1 MTLSGGAELALHRR
15 NIDTFEQTVRIRKS
29 VGDKK
34 GLFHVGPKQ
43 TLFVD
48 FEEDNPLLQFGAF
61 IYEDGKLKAEGV
73 LLVNSITIELEGK
86 LDDIEELIIGPSG
99 NFILRYRYMINLL
112 FKCGLLTCILLG
124 RMFLSTKLCEKM
136 DF

>member
-1 MTLSGGAELALHRR
+1 MVLSGGAELALHRR
-15 NIDTFEQTVRIRKS
+15 NIDNFEQTVRIRKS
-29 VGDKK
+29 GKGDKDSLYS
-34 GLFHVGPKQ
+34 LFHVGPKQ

-86 LDDIEELIIGPSG
+86 LDDIEELIIGPG
-99 NFILRYRYMINLL
+99 GKFILRY
-112 FKCGLLTCILLG
+112 IL
-124 RMFLSTKLCEKM
+124 
-136 DF
+136 